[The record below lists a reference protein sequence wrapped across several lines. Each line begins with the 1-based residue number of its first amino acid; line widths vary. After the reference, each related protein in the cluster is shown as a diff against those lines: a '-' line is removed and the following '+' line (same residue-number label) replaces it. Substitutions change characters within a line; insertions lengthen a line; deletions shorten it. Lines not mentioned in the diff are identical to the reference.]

1 MKVSLSWLKRYTDI
15 TVSVEELCDRMT
27 LAGFEIEECTDLS
40 ETMKNVVVGKVVAME
55 RHPDSDHL
63 WLFRIDVGTGE
74 EQIVTGAQNVNVGD
88 LVPTALH
95 DSYLP
100 NGAHIKRGKL
110 RGVESNG
117 MLCSGE
123 ELCLTEEDYK
133 AAEREANMSKRQI
146 KKAEKQKVR
155 SLHRID
161 EDDPIDG
168 APAPAQPQK
177 TPEPE
182 SDDDSD
188 AQKDKKP
195 ELKEGVNPDDAPKLK

>member
-1 MKVSLSWLKRYTDI
+1 M
-15 TVSVEELCDRMT
+15 
-27 LAGFEIEECTDLS
+27 DLS
-40 ETMKNVVVGKVVAME
+40 QIPSFTNFNLLLLI
-55 RHPDSDHL
+55 PL
-63 WLFRIDVGTGE
+63 LTL
-74 EQIVTGAQNVNVGD
+74 IVTLGSTFITRKLTYNPNPEAQNDMSMKIMNLTMPLLSVYISFTIAAAIGLYWVFRNILSIIQQVI
-88 LVPTALH
+88 LVKMFPI
-95 DSYLP
+95 P
-100 NGAHIKRGKL
+100 KF
-110 RGVESNG
+110 
-117 MLCSGE
+117 
-123 ELCLTEEDYK
+123 TEEDYK

-177 TPEPE
+177 PTEPE
-182 SDDDSD
+182 SNDDSD